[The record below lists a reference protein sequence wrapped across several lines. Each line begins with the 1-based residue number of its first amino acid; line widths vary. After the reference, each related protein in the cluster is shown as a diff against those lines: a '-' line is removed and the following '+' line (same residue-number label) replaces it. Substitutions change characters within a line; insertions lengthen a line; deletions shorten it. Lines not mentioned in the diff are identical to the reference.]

1 MMRKFLIVVSGLLAV
16 GTLMMG
22 QKPKSP
28 KEQEAVVAVMKA
40 TTPDEKIA
48 AAENLLTKYKDTE
61 FKSYALL
68 QAAQAA
74 QMKRDPAGAI
84 QYGNRAI
91 EADDHNFQAL
101 LLVSGLLAQSTREF
115 DLDKD
120 EKLGRATKM
129 ANDAIAAV
137 NAAAKPNPALTDD
150 QWTGIKKDMVSQA
163 HDTLGMVAM
172 VNKKYDN
179 AIAEFKNSIE
189 AAATPELA
197 TSVRLAAAYTNTG
210 KFDESMALLDKVS
223 TEPGAPEPVKKAA
236 QNEKQRVEKAKAA
249 NNK

>member
-1 MMRKFLIVVSGLLAV
+1 MRKFLVVVSGLLAV
-16 GTLMMG
+16 GTLVMG

-74 QMKRDPAGAI
+74 QLKGDPVAAL

-91 EADDHNFQAL
+91 EADPHNFQAL
-101 LLVSGLLAQSTREF
+101 LLVSALLAQSTREF

-129 ANDAIAAV
+129 ANDAVAAV

-150 QWTGIKKDMVSQA
+150 QWTGIKKDMTSQA
-163 HDTLGMVAM
+163 HDTLGMIAM
-172 VNKKYDN
+172 VQKKYDV
-179 AIAEFKNSIE
+179 AITEFKSSIE
-189 AAATPELA
+189 VAATPELA
-197 TSVRLAAAYTNTG
+197 TSVRLAAAYTNAG
-210 KFDESMALLDKVS
+210 KFDESNALLDKV
-223 TEPGAPEPVKKAA
+223 TAEPGASEPIKKAA
-236 QNEKQRVEKAKAA
+236 QNEKQRVEKAKAL
-249 NNK
+249 KK